1 MESSIGPQQDKVFQ
15 SRWWPSEHTYV
26 VCSLL
31 DLQKPSNQL
40 LRILLFI
47 YLFYFYYYF
56 YFLNLPIEFVFSLV
70 GKNYEHLFYFF
81 FRKTCVLLGNVY

>member
-1 MESSIGPQQDKVFQ
+1 MLDFKFLSLVILKFSSF
-15 SRWWPSEHTYV
+15 
-26 VCSLL
+26 C
-31 DLQKPSNQL
+31 
-40 LRILLFI
+40 FI